1 MWLPWLHREDKP
13 RQRGRWPPFPARK
26 QRRPPVAPRLQSPG
40 LNRTLAPLHPEGS
53 MVGITSY
60 GAYIPM
66 LRLSLAAIGGGKP
79 GGPEKAVA
87 NWDEDALTMAVAAAI
102 ARPDDIER
110 PSVDGVLFASPSD
123 AFQAK

>member
-26 QRRPPVAPRLQSPG
+26 QRRPPGVVALAVPGPQSYA
-40 LNRTLAPLHPEGS
+40 RPLHLEGS

-66 LRLSLAAIGGGKP
+66 LRLPLAAITD
-79 GGPEKAVA
+79 V
-87 NWDEDALTMAVAAAI
+87 T
-102 ARPDDIER
+102 
-110 PSVDGVLFASPSD
+110 
-123 AFQAK
+123 